1 MILICETWYFVQ
13 TSQIVNILTEPEANE
28 TNRKCR
34 MVNLNH
40 TLNDSCP
47 YKQRIIST
55 TQLARYR
62 TGTIYFYV

>member
-40 TLNDSCP
+40 TLNDSRP

-55 TQLARYR
+55 AQLARYR